1 MRATAFLVQFRLVVE
16 FQKAERESLER
27 QKCLSIIFVP
37 RFADCTNSVAPY
49 FSTCGK
55 LLDVVCG

>member
-37 RFADCTNSVAPY
+37 RFADCIEIVAPKNT
-49 FSTCGK
+49 TCGQ
-55 LLDVVCG
+55 LQDVVCG